1 MGLAVDFWND
11 WFLSLICLGVALLIP
26 AVYLILKQT
35 TNAPV
40 FLEPSI
46 FKELPLIDKKVLS
59 YNTRLFRFGLP
70 TKKTILGLPIGQ
82 HITFKAKDADGK
94 DFFRPYTPTTDDD
107 TPGHVDFVIKVYPE
121 GKMSQHLEKL
131 EIGQTMLFK
140 GPKGRYQ
147 YQQGSLQAIGMLAGG
162 TGVTPMYQVANAIL
176 KNPADKTQITL
187 LFANVSADDILI
199 EDELT
204 NLQALS
210 PQFKVYYVL
219 NKPPPGWTGAEGFIT
234 ADLIKKHFPPPG
246 EGIKILKCGPL
257 PMNKAMTAHLD
268 ALGYSSDMQFD
279 F

>member
-1 MGLAVDFWND
+1 MSAVADLWND
-11 WFLSLICLGVALLIP
+11 WFLSVICLAVAAVLP
-26 AVYLILKQT
+26 FVYLCFKIAT
-35 TNAPV
+35 RRPV
-40 FLEPSI
+40 FLDASV

-70 TKKTILGLPIGQ
+70 TKDTLLGLPIGQ
-82 HITFKAKDADGK
+82 HITFKAKGDDGK

-121 GKMSQHLEKL
+121 GKMSQHLDKMEV
-131 EIGQTMLFK
+131 GQTMLFK

-147 YQQGSLQAIGMLAGG
+147 YQQGSLNAIGMLAGG

-176 KNPADKTQITL
+176 KNPADKTEITL

-199 EDELT
+199 EEELT

-210 PQFKVYYVL
+210 PQFKVHYVL
-219 NKPPPGWTGAEGFIT
+219 NKAPPGWTGAEGFIT
-234 ADLIKKHFPPPG
+234 SDLIKKHFPPPG
-246 EGIKILKCGPL
+246 EGVKILRCGPL
-257 PMNKAMTAHLD
+257 PMNKAMKAHLD
-268 ALGYSSDMQFD
+268 ALGYTPEMQFE

>member
-1 MGLAVDFWND
+1 MSSLVSLWND
-11 WFLSLICLGVALLIP
+11 WFLSVICLAVAALVP
-26 AVYLILKQT
+26 VVYLLLKST
-35 TNAPV
+35 TKRPT
-40 FLEPSI
+40 FLEPNL

-70 TKKTILGLPIGQ
+70 TKDTLLGLPIGQ
-82 HITFKAKDADGK
+82 HITFKAKDGDGK

-121 GKMSQHLEKL
+121 GKMSQHLDKMEV
-131 EIGQTMLFK
+131 GQTMLFK

-147 YQQGSLQAIGMLAGG
+147 YQQGSLRAIGMLAGG

-176 KNPADKTQITL
+176 KNPDDKTQITL

-199 EDELT
+199 EEELT

-210 PQFKVYYVL
+210 PQFKVHYVL
-219 NKPPPGWTGAEGFIT
+219 NKPPPGWTGAEGFISSE
-234 ADLIKKHFPPPG
+234 LIKKHFPPPG
-246 EGIKILKCGPL
+246 EGVKILRCGPL
-257 PMNKAMTAHLD
+257 PMNKAMKAHLD
-268 ALGYSSDMQFD
+268 ALGYTPEMQFE

>member
-1 MGLAVDFWND
+1 MSLLVSLWND
-11 WFLSLICLGVALLIP
+11 WFLSVICLAVAALIP
-26 AVYLILKQT
+26 VVYLVLRST
-35 TNAPV
+35 TKRPT
-40 FLEPSI
+40 FLEPNL

-70 TKKTILGLPIGQ
+70 TKDTLLGLPIGQ
-82 HITFKAKDADGK
+82 HITFKAKDGDGK

-121 GKMSQHLEKL
+121 GKMSQHLDKMEV
-131 EIGQTMLFK
+131 GQTMLFK

-147 YQQGSLQAIGMLAGG
+147 YQQGSLRAIGMLAGG

-199 EDELT
+199 EEELT

-210 PQFKVYYVL
+210 PQFKVHYVL
-219 NKPPPGWTGAEGFIT
+219 NKPPPGWTGAEGFISSE
-234 ADLIKKHFPPPG
+234 LIKKYFPLPG
-246 EGIKILKCGPL
+246 EGVKILRCGPL
-257 PMNKAMTAHLD
+257 PMNKAMKAHLD
-268 ALGYSSDMQFD
+268 ALGYTPEMQFE